1 MRHKSNGA
9 GCPAGGLAVRAQRD
23 LRAGKPSLTV
33 FCGNCAI
40 LHNISADSASS
51 RDLDS
56 QELPPWNLKALDHRS
71 SNRSNSVT
79 C

>member
-9 GCPAGGLAVRAQRD
+9 GCPAGGLAVDAQRD